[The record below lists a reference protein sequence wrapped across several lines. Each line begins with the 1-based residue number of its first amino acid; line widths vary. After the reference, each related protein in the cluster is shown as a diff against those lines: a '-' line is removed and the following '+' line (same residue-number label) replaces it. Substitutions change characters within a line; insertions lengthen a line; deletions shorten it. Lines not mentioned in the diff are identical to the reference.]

1 LGQVTKTI
9 GWTYANIESGRYS
22 SPVSLSQF
30 QFYKYFYQLLDFMR
44 KGFFSLLLFF
54 LCVDLSAQ
62 QNQISGFDDSS
73 ISEEL
78 KTERTFDGLI
88 SRENIGLTIRDLS
101 SEPHNLGSD
110 GSKVVAEKIQRKF
123 RDYGFDTHMDIYQV
137 LFPEPTMRILE
148 MTAPYAYRALLKEPA
163 LKEDA
168 TSGQSGQLPTYNA
181 WSADGDVTS
190 ELVYVNYGLNA
201 DYEELAKMGIDVKG
215 KIVIARYGQ
224 SWRGI
229 KPKIAQEH
237 GAIGCIIYSDPKDD
251 GYYQGDVYPK
261 GAFKNEFG
269 VQRGSVMDMVIYP
282 GDPLTPGIG
291 ATKDAKRYA
300 SHLDAPNLLK
310 IPVLPISYHDAKP
323 LLEALAGP
331 VAPEGWRG
339 ALPITYHVGPGKST
353 VHLKLQFDWKLVP
366 CYDVIA
372 MIKGSEFS
380 DEWVIRGNHHD
391 AWVNGAMD
399 PVSGQASM
407 LEEAKALG
415 TLVKSGWRPKRTII
429 YCAWDGEEPALLG
442 STEWVEDHAALLQ
455 QNTVVYINSD
465 ENGRGFLNAGGSHAL
480 EGVVDEVAKNVTDPQ
495 TGVSIYERQKA
506 HKIATA
512 TSPQLAKEVMDK
524 TSLHLEALGTGSDF
538 SPFLQHLGIPS
549 VDLGFSGEDNGGSY
563 HSIYDSYDNYIRFID
578 PGFYYCASLSK
589 IAGHVSLR
597 MLDADVL
604 PFDFRILYRE
614 IKSYTTELQ
623 TLISN
628 LRETT
633 SINNEIIRKK
643 YLIIASDTAKPFF
656 PNPVKQEVPY
666 IDFSPLENALASLA
680 KSSDHAFEMLRN
692 SGFNAEQK
700 KILNKRLYRAEQSL
714 LLDEGLPLR
723 PWYKHVLYAPGYYTG
738 YAVKTLPGIRESIE
752 QRNFTEAQ
760 TGIKKAAIA
769 INKLAEYL
777 SAL

>member
-1 LGQVTKTI
+1 MRTRFFVLFF
-9 GWTYANIESGRYS
+9 
-22 SPVSLSQF
+22 VSLHTG
-30 QFYKYFYQLLDFMR
+30 LR
-44 KGFFSLLLFF
+44 
-54 LCVDLSAQ
+54 AQ
-62 QNQISGFDDSS
+62 QNQISGFNDSS
-73 ISEEL
+73 SREEL
-78 KTERTFDGLI
+78 RKEKTFDDLI

-101 SEPHNLGSD
+101 SVPHNLGSA
-110 GSKVVAEKIQRKF
+110 GSKEVADKIQQKLRE
-123 RDYGFDTHMDIYQV
+123 YGFDTHLDIYQV
-137 LFPEPTMRILE
+137 LFPEPRIRILE
-148 MTAPYAYRALLKEPA
+148 MTSPQTYRALLKEPA
-163 LKEDA
+163 LKEDL
-168 TSGQSGQLPTYNA
+168 TSGQQGQLPTYNA
-181 WSADGDVTS
+181 WSADGDVTG
-190 ELVYVNYGLNA
+190 ELVYVNYGLLA
-201 DYEELAKMGIDVKG
+201 DYDELSKMGIDVKG

-251 GYYQGDVYPK
+251 GYYQGDIYPK
-261 GAFKNEFG
+261 GSFKNEYG

-323 LLEALAGP
+323 LLEALTGP
-331 VAPEGWRG
+331 VAPENWRG

-353 VHLKLQFDWKLVP
+353 VHLQLQFDWNLVP
-366 CYDVIA
+366 CYDVVGS
-372 MIKGSEFS
+372 IKGTEYP

-399 PVSGQASM
+399 PISGQASM

-415 TLVKSGWRPKRTII
+415 ALVKSGWKPKRTIV
-429 YCAWDGEEPALLG
+429 YCAWDGEEPALVG

-455 QNTVVYINSD
+455 KNTVVYINSD

-480 EGVVDEVAKNVTDPQ
+480 QGMVDEVAKNINDPQ
-495 TGVSIYERQKA
+495 TGVSIYERLKA

-512 TSPQLAKEVMDK
+512 ISPLQAKEFMEK
-524 TSLHLEALGTGSDF
+524 TGLHLEALGTGSDF

-549 VDLGFSGEDNGGSY
+549 INLEFTGEDNGGSY

-589 IAGHVSLR
+589 IAGHISLR
-597 MLDADVL
+597 MLDADIL
-604 PFDFRILYRE
+604 PFDFRILFKE
-614 IKSYTTELQ
+614 IKSYTSELQ
-623 TLISN
+623 TLIAN

-643 YLIIASDTAKPFF
+643 YLIIASDPTMPYFSATP
-656 PNPVKQEVPY
+656 KQEVPY
-666 IDFSPLENALASLA
+666 IDFSPLENAVTGLG
-680 KSSDHAFEMLRN
+680 KSSDHAFEVMENKGL
-692 SGFNAEQK
+692 NALQK
-700 KILNKRLYRAEQSL
+700 DSLNRMLYRAEQEL
-714 LLDEGLPLR
+714 LLDAGLPLR

-738 YAVKTLPGIRESIE
+738 YSVKTLPGIRESIE
-752 QRNFTEAQ
+752 QRNFEEAE
-760 TGIKKAAIA
+760 TGIKQAAYA
-769 INKLAEYL
+769 INKLSAYL
-777 SAL
+777 LAL